1 MFLNGKILFE
11 NLVKD
16 KQILMVTNSFNRYI
30 WLVDLI
36 YRTGK
41 ISFEEINHKWIISPM
56 SGGNPLPLRTFH
68 NHRKAIERL
77 FDINIGCDKQTYK
90 YYIEN
95 IDDIKNAGVR
105 TWLLNTFAVNNLI
118 NETQKIKHRIVFEN
132 IPSGQHF
139 LAPIIESMRDG
150 LTIEITYQ
158 SYWKDEPRTFE
169 IESYFV
175 KIFKQRW
182 YVIGRS
188 TYDDRIR
195 IYALDRIQFMI
206 STKTQFDLPKD
217 FNPEDYFINCFGI
230 IADETVPVQK
240 VFIKALGS
248 KVKYL
253 RSLPLHQS
261 QQEIVTTDNYSIFQ
275 YFIRP
280 TYDFRQEL
288 ISLGE
293 EIEVLAP
300 DTFRKELH
308 DIAYGMLNHYKS

>member
-1 MFLNGKILFE
+1 MAA
-11 NLVKD
+11 NL
-16 KQILMVTNSFNRYI
+16 FNRYI

-36 YRTGK
+36 YRFGK
-41 ISFEEINHKWIISPM
+41 ISFEEINRKWVLNSM
-56 SGGNPLPLRTFH
+56 SDGNPIPLRTFH
-68 NHRKAIERL
+68 NHRSAIEKL
-77 FDINIGCDKQTYK
+77 FDLNIECDKQSYY

-95 IDDIKNAGVR
+95 ADDIKTTGVR

-118 NETQKIKHRIVFEN
+118 NETQKIKHRILFEN

-139 LAPIIESMRDG
+139 LASVIEAMRDN

-158 SYWKDEPRTFE
+158 SYWKDEPKTFE
-169 IESYFV
+169 IEPYLV

-206 STKTQFDLPKD
+206 TTKAQFDLPED

-230 IADETVPVQK
+230 IADETVTAQK
-240 VFIKALGS
+240 VIIKVWGS

-261 QQEIVTTDNYSIFQ
+261 QQEIESTEDYSIFQ

-288 ISLGE
+288 LSHGS

-300 DTFRKELH
+300 DKLREELRNIV
-308 DIAYGMLNHYKS
+308 DQLKNLYK

>member
-1 MFLNGKILFE
+1 MFINGKILFE
-11 NLVKD
+11 NLVKG
-16 KQILMVTNSFNRYI
+16 KQTIMVTNLFNRYI

-41 ISFEEINHKWIISPM
+41 ISFEEINHKWIFSPM
-56 SGGNPLPLRTFH
+56 SDGNPLPLRTFH
-68 NHRKAIERL
+68 NQRIAIERL
-77 FDINIGCDKQTYK
+77 FDINIECDKQTYN

-139 LAPIIESMRDG
+139 LASVIEAMRDS

-158 SYWKDEPRTFE
+158 SFWKDEPKTFE
-169 IESYFV
+169 IEPYCV

-206 STKTQFDLPKD
+206 ATKAQFDLPVD

-230 IADETVPVQK
+230 ITDENVPAQK
-240 VFIKALGS
+240 VIIKVWGS

-261 QQEIVTTDNYSIFQ
+261 QQEMESTDDCSIFQ

-288 ISLGE
+288 LSHGS

-300 DTFRKELH
+300 DKLRQELRTIV
-308 DIAYGMLNHYKS
+308 DQLLNFYK